1 MITGRAELLCV
12 VVAGIAAL
20 LSAWMPLKLGI
31 LVAMLAGVV
40 AAMFISEAPQE
51 SNHE

>member
-1 MITGRAELLCV
+1 M
-12 VVAGIAAL
+12 VAGIAAV

-40 AAMFISEAPQE
+40 AAMFFPEAQE
-51 SNHE
+51 KSHHE